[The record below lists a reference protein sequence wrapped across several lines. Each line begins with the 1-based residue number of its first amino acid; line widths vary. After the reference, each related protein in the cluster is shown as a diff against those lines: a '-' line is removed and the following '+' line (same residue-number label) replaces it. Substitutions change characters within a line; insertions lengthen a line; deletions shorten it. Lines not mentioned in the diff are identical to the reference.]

1 VLRILL
7 KEISLK
13 GRKMKVSRIPLIL
26 LSLTSPLAFAADV
39 DISLTNDSAKG
50 QVNFF
55 DTNAEMQLGAGYTY
69 HEGSRHIGNIDF
81 HAQGRTALGN
91 LPTTAGLGL
100 KALGWDDDNRDG
112 AAVGLGGFATVNVPN
127 VPGLSF
133 TGGLHYAP
141 SILSFGDSD
150 DMTSLELRGSYRV
163 IRNAEVFAGYRYI
176 NTNFEGRGDRNLDE
190 GVMAGMKLFF

>member
-1 VLRILL
+1 
-7 KEISLK
+7 
-13 GRKMKVSRIPLIL
+13 MKASRIPLIL
-26 LSLTSPLAFAADV
+26 LSLASSSAFAADA
-39 DISLTNDSAKG
+39 DLSLTNDSAKG

-55 DTNAEMQLGAGYTY
+55 ETNSDIQLGAGYTY

-91 LPTTAGLGL
+91 LPTTAGLGVR
-100 KALGWDDDNRDG
+100 ALGWEDDKLDG
-112 AAVGLGGFATVNVPN
+112 GAVGLGGFATVNIPDA
-127 VPGLSF
+127 PGLSF

-150 DMTSLELRGSYRV
+150 DMTSLELRANYRV
-163 IRNAEVFAGYRYI
+163 IRNAEVFVGYRYL
-176 NTNFEGRGDRNLDE
+176 NTNFEGSGDLNLDE

>member
-1 VLRILL
+1 MKATR
-7 KEISLK
+7 ISLA
-13 GRKMKVSRIPLIL
+13 L
-26 LSLTSPLAFAADV
+26 LTLASPTAFAADA

-55 DTNAEMQLGAGYTY
+55 DTPSDMQLGAGYTY

-100 KALGWDDDNRDG
+100 RAIAWDDDRSRLDG
-112 AAVGLGGFATVNVPN
+112 GAVALGGFATVNIPDA
-127 VPGLSF
+127 PGLSF

-141 SILSFGDSD
+141 SILAFGDSD
-150 DMTSLELRGSYRV
+150 DLTSLELRANYRV
-163 IRNAEVFAGYRYI
+163 IRNAEVFVGYRYLS
-176 NTNFEGRGDRNLDE
+176 TDFEGRGDLDLDE
-190 GVMAGMKLFF
+190 GVLAGMKLFF

>member
-1 VLRILL
+1 MKAPR
-7 KEISLK
+7 ISL
-13 GRKMKVSRIPLIL
+13 VL
-26 LSLTSPLAFAADV
+26 LSLASSSVFAADA

-55 DTNAEMQLGAGYTY
+55 ETNSEMQLGAGYTY
-69 HEGSRHIGNIDF
+69 HEGSRHIANIDF

-91 LPTTAGLGL
+91 LPTTAGIGL
-100 KALGWDDDNRDG
+100 KALGWEQDDFDG
-112 AAVGLGGFATVNVPN
+112 GAVGLGGFATVNVPDA
-127 VPGLSF
+127 PGLSF

-150 DMTSLELRGSYRV
+150 DMTSVELRGNYRL
-163 IRNAEVFAGYRYI
+163 IRNAEVFVGYRYI
-176 NTNFEGRGDRNLDE
+176 NTNFEGTGDVNLDE

>member
-1 VLRILL
+1 
-7 KEISLK
+7 
-13 GRKMKVSRIPLIL
+13 MKASRIPLIL
-26 LSLTSPLAFAADV
+26 LSLASSSALAADV

-55 DTNAEMQLGAGYTY
+55 QTNSDIQLGAGYTY

-91 LPTTAGLGL
+91 LPTTAGLGFR
-100 KALGWDDDNRDG
+100 ATGWEDDKLDG
-112 AAVGLGGFATVNVPN
+112 GAVGLGGFATVNIPDA
-127 VPGLSF
+127 PGLSF

-150 DMTSLELRGSYRV
+150 DMTSLELRANYRV
-163 IRNAEVFAGYRYI
+163 IRNAEVFVGYRYL
-176 NTNFEGRGDRNLDE
+176 NTDFEGRGDVDLDE
-190 GVMAGMKLFF
+190 GVLAGMKLFF

>member
-1 VLRILL
+1 
-7 KEISLK
+7 
-13 GRKMKVSRIPLIL
+13 MKASRIPLIL
-26 LSLTSPLAFAADV
+26 LSLASSSAFAADA

-55 DTNAEMQLGAGYTY
+55 ETTSDMQVGAGYTY

-100 KALGWDDDNRDG
+100 RALAWDDDRLDG
-112 AAVGLGGFATVNVPN
+112 GAVGLGGFATVNIPEA
-127 VPGLSF
+127 PGLSF
-133 TGGLHYAP
+133 TGALHYAP

-150 DMTSLELRGSYRV
+150 DLTSLELRANYRV
-163 IRNAEVFAGYRYI
+163 IRNAELFAGYRYL
-176 NTNFEGRGDRNLDE
+176 NTDIEGGGDINLDE
-190 GVMAGMKLFF
+190 GVLVGMKLFF

>member
-1 VLRILL
+1 
-7 KEISLK
+7 
-13 GRKMKVSRIPLIL
+13 MKAYRLPLIL
-26 LSLTSPLAFAADV
+26 LSLASTSVLAADA

-55 DTNAEMQLGAGYTY
+55 ETNSDMQLGAGYTY
-69 HEGSRHIGNIDF
+69 HEGGRHIGNVDF

-100 KALGWDDDNRDG
+100 RGIGWEQDRLDG
-112 AAVGLGGFATVNVPN
+112 GAVGLGGFATVNIPN

-133 TGGLHYAP
+133 TGALHYAP

-150 DMTSLELRGSYRV
+150 DLTSLELRGSYRV
-163 IRNAEVFAGYRYI
+163 IRNAEVFVGYRYL
-176 NTNFEGRGDRNLDE
+176 NTDFEGRGDLDLDE
-190 GVMAGMKLFF
+190 GVLAGMKLFF